1 VNVENNMA
9 KEFLDFHYS
18 LNRLKLTVG
27 HCLLVHVFYIILIRL
42 AGASIQ
48 RSAVPVEGIRHGPI
62 VGFCGG
68 NPPAPFTKGGY
79 KKTEVCWLVFRYDSN
94 LKQVARGLRNGMTRS
109 EQLLWSRLRGRQ
121 IQGIQFYRQ
130 NPIGVYIVDF
140 YAPKAKL
147 VVEVD
152 GRQHLELDYRE
163 NDASRDAYLA
173 GAGLSVLR
181 FSNTQVSQE
190 LATVVTIIAKT
201 LLDRINPAQLLISGN
216 TYQPTHFLTDNP
228 TSPLS

>member
-1 VNVENNMA
+1 MA

-27 HCLLVHVFYIILIRL
+27 HCLLVHVFYIILFRL
-42 AGASIQ
+42 
-48 RSAVPVEGIRHGPI
+48 
-62 VGFCGG
+62 
-68 NPPAPFTKGGY
+68 
-79 KKTEVCWLVFRYDSN
+79 
-94 LKQVARGLRNGMTRS
+94 
-109 EQLLWSRLRGRQ
+109 
-121 IQGIQFYRQ
+121 
-130 NPIGVYIVDF
+130 
-140 YAPKAKL
+140 
-147 VVEVD
+147 
-152 GRQHLELDYRE
+152 
-163 NDASRDAYLA
+163 ASRDAYLA

>member
-1 VNVENNMA
+1 MA

-42 AGASIQ
+42 AGRAFSGQ
-48 RSAVPVEGIRHGPI
+48 PSAVPVEGIRHGPI
-62 VGFCGG
+62 VSFCGG
-68 NPPAPFTKGGY
+68 NPLSPPFTKGGY

-152 GRQHLELDYRE
+152 GRQHLELDYKE
-163 NDASRDAYLA
+163 NGASRDAYLA

-190 LATVVTIIAKT
+190 LDTVVTIIAKT
-201 LLDRINPAQLLISGN
+201 ILDRMNPAQLLISGN